1 MRRDIVLFLGL
12 VAIICGGII
21 AGVIFVFVGDGG
33 DGNNFC
39 DQPLLPT
46 GESEISQSGFQAED
60 AGLARVIEAA
70 SAGDLQAAEEAF
82 LYANNGEVRN
92 FTYDVDQPLRE
103 VDEELAKELCEAV
116 NRIEEGLILDQRADR
131 VATEATRIRELIRDA
146 AVALG
151 YARPGE

>member
-1 MRRDIVLFLGL
+1 MRRDIALFLGL

-33 DGNNFC
+33 GGNNLC
-39 DQPLLPT
+39 DQPLPPP
-46 GESEISQSGFQAED
+46 GESEISQLGFQAED

-70 SAGDLQAAEEAF
+70 SAGDLAAAEEAF

-103 VDEELAKELCEAV
+103 VDEDLAKDLCEAV
-116 NRIEEGLILDQRADR
+116 NRIEEELTVNQRVDR
-131 VATEATRIRELIRDA
+131 VAIEATRVRDLLRDA

-151 YARPGE
+151 YARPSE